1 MLEKALISHQHFI
14 PQLYQS
20 TMDFARSDWE
30 IKASGL

>member
-14 PQLYQS
+14 LQLYQS

>member
-1 MLEKALISHQHFI
+1 MVEKAFISHQLFI